1 MLLVTLVS
9 IALDITATPGA
20 PPPPTPIVG
29 GTEAGTCDFPADV
42 YIGNGGAN
50 CTASLIHPRVLV
62 TAAHCLG
69 GIGMAGFGESSYSPE
84 LTIAVQG
91 CEANPHYYD
100 WGLDLAV
107 CVLAQ
112 DAPAV
117 DMVPVLM
124 GCEADELTPG
134 HEVVIAGFG
143 MSNEASGTGGGIK
156 RFTSNTIDYVSWN
169 ANEIYLLGNANGSC
183 YGDSGGPA
191 YIQLSDGTWRVIAAV
206 QGPHPNAPPLGCGFG
221 GTYTLI
227 HTQMEWIEQTTGYDV
242 TPCFD
247 ADGTWNPDERC
258 TDFPEQLHGF
268 DASWA
273 SMCTGAPLSGPG
285 QTCGAPHPDLDP
297 DPDPEP
303 DPEGETTGGD
313 TMGVGDG
320 HEPPSHGSGDGE
332 PPDATTGAQDD
343 DTDDASFDDDEM
355 DDGGGAA
362 PDPALPGGY
371 GQVDGRPGCHVAIVP
386 RTPVASWLALLL
398 LLGSCPRARTV
409 ARRLRPRRRTR
420 ETARCRPGRR
430 PTADR

>member
-1 MLLVTLVS
+1 MLWVTLVS
-9 IALDITATPGA
+9 IALDVVTTPGA
-20 PPPPTPIVG
+20 PPPPSPIVG

-134 HEVVIAGFG
+134 HEIVVAGFG
-143 MSNEASGTGGGIK
+143 MSNEAAGTGGGVK
-156 RFTSNTIDYVSWN
+156 RFTSNTIDEVSLS

-206 QGPHPNAPPLGCGFG
+206 QGPHPNAPPLGCGYG

-258 TDFPEQLHGF
+258 TDFPTQLHGF
-268 DASWA
+268 GGSWA
-273 SMCTGAPLSGPG
+273 SMCVGAPLSGPG

-297 DPDPEP
+297 DPPDPDPDPEP
-303 DPEGETTGGD
+303 PDPTTGD
-313 TMGVGDG
+313 ATTGVGDG
-320 HEPPSHGSGDGE
+320 HEPP
-332 PPDATTGAQDD
+332 
-343 DTDDASFDDDEM
+343 DDASTSGDPDMDPTGFDDPTD
-355 DDGGGAA
+355 DDDDHDGDGGGAA

-371 GQVDGRPGCHVAIVP
+371 GQLDGRPGCGVARPTGTPGAPWLVMLVLMVC
-386 RTPVASWLALLL
+386 RRASPVA
-398 LLGSCPRARTV
+398 ARLTS
-409 ARRLRPRRRTR
+409 RRHTR
-420 ETARCRPGRR
+420 GTARCCPGRH